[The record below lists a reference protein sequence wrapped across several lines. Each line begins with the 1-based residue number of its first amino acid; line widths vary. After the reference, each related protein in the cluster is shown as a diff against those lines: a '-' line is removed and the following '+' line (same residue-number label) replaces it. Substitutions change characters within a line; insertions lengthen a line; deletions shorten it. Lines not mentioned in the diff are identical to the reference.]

1 MWLCPCPSIYP
12 IRLAELA
19 EEISRK
25 LSSACV
31 MLLIVVILIQVYRE
45 NEQVGDGKMHNVG
58 FKEKGNTKTYLLQS
72 NPVFQEIKGF

>member
-1 MWLCPCPSIYP
+1 
-12 IRLAELA
+12 
-19 EEISRK
+19 
-25 LSSACV
+25 

-58 FKEKGNTKTYLLQS
+58 FKEKGNTKIYLLQS